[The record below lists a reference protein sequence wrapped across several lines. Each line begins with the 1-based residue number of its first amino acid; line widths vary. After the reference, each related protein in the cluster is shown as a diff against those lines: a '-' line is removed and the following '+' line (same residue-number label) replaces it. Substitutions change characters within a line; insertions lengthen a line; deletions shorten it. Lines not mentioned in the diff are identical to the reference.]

1 MKTIKTKKMAAA
13 ILAML
18 LLAALAAGCG
28 SKPTSVDGYQTD
40 PTETDTSAYST
51 TDPWASYTEDE
62 TGETTEPGVLTSI
75 VYIYPTDPTAAT
87 TKSTAAQT
95 QTTKPPSTNLAHPT
109 STNTTT
115 TKPTTASTKPPTT
128 TTKPPTTTAKP
139 TTGNYP
145 NPITI
150 TSKDGALAAVN
161 SAVQKVISSKVG
173 FGKSHMITYKDW
185 SYDPALLEGIPT
197 VGMGNLF
204 DPETWMNTA
213 LNGALSKGV
222 RSATQHKGESTV
234 LLKNPTWTMADLKDV
249 TYSGTTNGN
258 WTITIT
264 VKDGATRQEKRLF
277 GSGTSGDSP
286 IDRGPLHMATG
297 DGGIYDHMRADYIF
311 NMVKKLTIV
320 NADPIDIS
328 ETTTQVKFVAV
339 LDGGGNFVSLTAT
352 YNQQIN
358 LAEIKILNGVQSYKD
373 NVGSGSVTVTYD
385 EFDY

>member
-1 MKTIKTKKMAAA
+1 MKTQKLVAV

-18 LLAALAAGCG
+18 LLAALAAACG

-40 PTETDTSAYST
+40 PPETGTSAYST
-51 TDPWASYTEDE
+51 TDPWDSFTEDE

-87 TKSTAAQT
+87 TKSNGNQN
-95 QTTKPPSTNLAHPT
+95 QTTKPPATNQGT
-109 STNTTT
+109 TTRTNTTT
-115 TKPTTASTKPPTT
+115 STTRPPTATTRPTVIT
-128 TTKPPTTTAKP
+128 TTRPPTTTARP
-139 TTGNYP
+139 TTGNYA

-161 SAVQKVISSKVG
+161 SAVQKVISNKVG

-197 VGMGNLF
+197 VGLGNIF

-234 LLKNPTWTMADLKDV
+234 LIKNPTWTMADLKDV
-249 TYSGTTNGN
+249 TYSGMTNGN

-264 VKDGATRQEKRLF
+264 VKDGSTRQEKRLF

-311 NMVKKLTIV
+311 SMVKKITVI